1 MKYRHGW
8 VTQVTPKA
16 FEMHWV
22 YLLAAIFA
30 EALGTASMKLSEGFT
45 RPEWAVVMAV
55 GYIGSLTF
63 LTLSI
68 EKIDLSIAY
77 AIWAGVG
84 TVAGAVIG
92 VWVFQESMSLPRF
105 VGIGLVT
112 VGVVLLQL
120 SAG

>member
-1 MKYRHGW
+1 
-8 VTQVTPKA
+8 
-16 FEMHWV
+16 MHWV
-22 YLLAAIFA
+22 YLLAAIFS
-30 EALGTASMKLSEGFT
+30 EALGTASMKLSEGFA
-45 RPEWAVVMAV
+45 RPGWAVVMAV